1 MVAMEEIEQEEEEEE
16 SVSALL
22 PHVDGVFRRCRYPG
36 RCGVQMC
43 ARYRVCSC
51 AMMVG
56 AGASDHVGPKDRKL
70 CGELSRVAG
79 ARIM

>member
-1 MVAMEEIEQEEEEEE
+1 MVAMKRL
-16 SVSALL
+16 SRRRRKRRVSALP

-43 ARYRVCSC
+43 ARYRACSC

-56 AGASDHVGPKDRKL
+56 VGRRTVGPKDRKL